1 MELRDW
7 VRDRFVTADAVY
19 GLILYS
25 ALIAAVSD
33 ADSNVFE
40 VLFVSVLSLVVFW
53 GAHLFARTVAGHGAD
68 VSLGTAF
75 RAAFAESLGMLYA
88 VVFPSIPLLMG
99 AAGLISTDDAV
110 SASLVVSMIVLG
122 VLGYNS
128 FAKRKSHMIIR
139 IVGALA
145 TAAFGLLAI
154 LLNIVVH

>member
-1 MELRDW
+1 MALRDW
-7 VRDRFVTADAVY
+7 VRDRFVSADAVY

-33 ADSNVFE
+33 DDSSSLE
-40 VLFVSVLSLVVFW
+40 VLFVSIGSLLVFW
-53 GAHLFARTVAGHGAD
+53 GAHLFAGTVAGHGAD
-68 VSLGTAF
+68 IRLGTAF
-75 RAAFAESLGMLYA
+75 RAAFAGSLGMLYA
-88 VVFPSIPLLMG
+88 VVFPSVPLLFG
-99 AAGLISTDDAV
+99 AAGLISADDAV
-110 SASLVVSMIVLG
+110 SASLVVSIIVLG

-128 FAKRKSHMIIR
+128 FAKRKSHMVIR